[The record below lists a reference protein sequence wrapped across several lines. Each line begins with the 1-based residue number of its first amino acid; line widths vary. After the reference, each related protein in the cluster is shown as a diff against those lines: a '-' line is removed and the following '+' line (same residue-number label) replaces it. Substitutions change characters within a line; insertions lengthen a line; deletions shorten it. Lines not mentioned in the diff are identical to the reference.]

1 MCGILGLYG
10 YGDILE
16 DMHPGLMKIQH
27 RGQDAVGVGVYRE
40 GSFFLEKESGLVQEF
55 FSRHTFS
62 AGEMALG
69 HVRYGTAGSGQPM
82 NSQPFYTSSPFGIAI
97 CHNGNITNNAEL
109 QEMLLASENP
119 RQVNSTSDSET
130 LLEVLA
136 NELYL
141 RSRLFASDFP
151 KALFSAIEGVM
162 VKVKGSYSVL
172 GIIMGKG
179 FFAFR
184 DPFGIKPIV
193 FGKKV
198 ESRGASYAF
207 ASESVALDA
216 LGYASVDNLRPGEAL
231 FIDME
236 RTVTRKSILREEHRP
251 CVFEYIYFASPAS
264 VIDGISVSIV
274 RSRLGETLGKAW
286 RRHGLEADCVL
297 VVPSSAT
304 HSALGMARELG
315 IPFEM
320 GIMKNHY
327 VGRSFIEATKARRDM
342 AVRLKLDIDRSAVNG
357 RRVIVVDDSIVRG
370 TTSRYLVRMLR
381 EAGCE
386 KVYFV
391 SSAPPIMW
399 PCVYGI
405 DMSIKK
411 ELIAANNSCEEI
423 CRFLGADMLL
433 YQSMDDLRNA
443 VRLPAYCD
451 ACFTGRYP
459 TEVSPG
465 ILKKIELGR
474 IQVKDLLEK

>member
-1 MCGILGLYG
+1 
-10 YGDILE
+10 
-16 DMHPGLMKIQH
+16 
-27 RGQDAVGVGVYRE
+27 
-40 GSFFLEKESGLVQEF
+40 
-55 FSRHTFS
+55 
-62 AGEMALG
+62 
-69 HVRYGTAGSGQPM
+69 
-82 NSQPFYTSSPFGIAI
+82 
-97 CHNGNITNNAEL
+97 
-109 QEMLLASENP
+109 MLLASENP
-119 RQVNSTSDSET
+119 RLVNSSSDSET

-141 RSRLFASDFP
+141 RNRLFASDFP

-162 VKVKGSYSVL
+162 LKVKGSYSVL

-198 ESRGASYAF
+198 EPRGASYAF

-236 RTVTRKSILREEHRP
+236 RTVSRKSILKEEHRP

-264 VIDGISVSIV
+264 VIDGISVSRV
-274 RSRLGETLGKAW
+274 RQRLGEALGRAW
-286 RRHGLEADCVL
+286 KKEGKKADCVL

-320 GIMKNHY
+320 GILKNHY
-327 VGRSFIEATKARRDM
+327 VGRSFIEATKARRDR
-342 AVRLKLDIDRSAVNG
+342 AVRLKLDIDRSAVCG
-357 RRVIVVDDSIVRG
+357 KRVIVVDDSIVRG

-391 SSAPPIMW
+391 SSAPPIKW

-411 ELIAANNSCEEI
+411 ELIAADNSHDDI
-423 CRFLGADMLL
+423 CRFLEADALL
-433 YQSMDDLRNA
+433 YQTWEDLRQA

-451 ACFTGRYP
+451 ACFTGSYP
-459 TEVSPG
+459 TEVSPQ
-465 ILKKIELGR
+465 ILKNIELGR
-474 IQVKDLLEK
+474 ILARDLLKK